1 MFVWA
6 QEQEVEL
13 RQKQELAGRER
24 GPASQSKLLDTLQ
37 SSLFNDFC

>member
-13 RQKQELAGRER
+13 EQEQELAGKQE
-24 GPASQSKLLDTLQ
+24 GGASQSKLLDTLQ

>member
-13 RQKQELAGRER
+13 QQKQERELGGKEQ
-24 GPASQSKLLDTLQ
+24 GPKLVDTLQ

>member
-13 RQKQELAGRER
+13 EQKQEQELRRMER
-24 GPASQSKLLDTLQ
+24 GAKLVDTLQ